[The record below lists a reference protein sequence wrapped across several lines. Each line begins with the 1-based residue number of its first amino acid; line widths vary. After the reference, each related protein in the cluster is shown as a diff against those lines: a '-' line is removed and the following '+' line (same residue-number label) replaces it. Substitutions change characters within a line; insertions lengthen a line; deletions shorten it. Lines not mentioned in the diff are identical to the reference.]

1 MEILSVLLNLNHSDV
16 DLGANLSDFKAFAS
30 NFDPDV
36 RIREFEFK
44 KTKTLKFDFIFI

>member
-1 MEILSVLLNLNHSDV
+1 MDVFLSVLLNLNHSDV

-36 RIREFEFK
+36 RIYIYENSN
-44 KTKTLKFDFIFI
+44 LKNKQER